1 MELRL
6 RVMLPHLARCC
17 LLRVVLPEANG
28 MEAAEG
34 QGAVHVLLTTEMA
47 VTQHTEEAVVEE

>member
-34 QGAVHVLLTTEMA
+34 QGAVHVLATTEMA
-47 VTQHTEEAVVEE
+47 ETQHTEAVEAAE